1 MKLISIQNFKSG
13 EEERRRPIKI
23 QSVESSDLQL
33 IFFPLRDDCL
43 QNIQHQNKLRSK
55 RGLLPFVEFNGE
67 EIADSEFIINT
78 LGEKLGKDMDDGL
91 SQDQRGVQH
100 AMMTMVDNHMH
111 W

>member
-23 QSVESSDLQL
+23 QSGERVEPQL
-33 IFFPLRDDCL
+33 IFPLCDDCL

>member
-1 MKLISIQNFKSG
+1 M
-13 EEERRRPIKI
+13 
-23 QSVESSDLQL
+23 
-33 IFFPLRDDCL
+33 
-43 QNIQHQNKLRSK
+43 QNIQHGNKLRSK

-67 EIADSEFIINT
+67 EIADSEFIIAA
-78 LGEKLGKDMDDGL
+78 LGEKLGKDMDEGL